1 MVKNPQFLPPHA
13 HQASD
18 KRGGVNRCHFCFY
31 FRFDQLKVP
40 PPPEFILLIENF
52 DTTENSLLPKDTV
65 SFKWSRKV
73 FMIDESSIMTLMR
86 AARRIMHLTDYC
98 GLFVEFHNLD
108 NQFHFVLPN
117 TATCTI
123 TAMTDDDMFLFSY
136 RLFTQ
141 LTI

>member
-1 MVKNPQFLPPHA
+1 
-13 HQASD
+13 
-18 KRGGVNRCHFCFY
+18 
-31 FRFDQLKVP
+31 
-40 PPPEFILLIENF
+40 
-52 DTTENSLLPKDTV
+52 
-65 SFKWSRKV
+65 
-73 FMIDESSIMTLMR
+73 
-86 AARRIMHLTDYC
+86 MHLTDYY
-98 GLFVEFHNLD
+98 GLFVEFSNLD